1 MLRLRAFLA
10 ACAGLVLSL
19 AFEPVAVAW
28 LIPVAVAGFVLT
40 TRGLSLRGG
49 FVVGLCFGAAFY
61 LTHIYWMRAVGI
73 PAWFVLSALETLF
86 YGLTGALSAIL
97 QRHRLWPLW
106 FAAAWTAMEVWRSGW
121 PLGGMPW
128 GRLAFGVVDTP
139 VAEALPYAGAVGVSF
154 LLALFGALLAW
165 LVSGPVAGEGSRRV
179 AALCLVGLVA
189 LLAVP
194 ALAPW
199 TATADREV
207 TVAAVQ
213 GDVPGNGDDI
223 LYDYRQV
230 TQNHVDAT
238 VDLAR
243 QVEAGEVPQP
253 DFVVWPEN
261 STAVDPFDDAET
273 NAGIRAASSAIGVPI
288 LVGAIVDGP
297 GTEQV
302 LNQGIVWDPQTGA
315 GDRYTKWHPVPF
327 GEYIPLRS
335 VFTKYN
341 FFDRLREVGRDML
354 SGTRR
359 EPLDIDGVKVADAIC
374 FDIAYDDGLT
384 AQLRNGAE
392 LLVVQ
397 SSQATF
403 IHTDQTDQ
411 QFAITRLRAMETGR
425 WVAVA
430 TTNGVSGLIAP
441 DGHVIATADKRTQA
455 VLVERLGLT
464 SQLTPA
470 TRIGPWSGRIAI
482 GLTVLG
488 VMLVLLPYRRSATEG
503 RRRGR
508 HAGPRARTVDHGRVM
523 STPRKREYDA
533 LRADA
538 SRFRRDPAK
547 T

>member
-1 MLRLRAFLA
+1 
-10 ACAGLVLSL
+10 VLSL

-40 TRGLSLRGG
+40 TRGLTVRRG
-49 FVVGLCFGAAFY
+49 FAVGLCFGAAFY
-61 LTHIYWMRAVGI
+61 LTHIFWMRAVGI
-73 PAWFVLSALETLF
+73 PAWITLSALETFF
-86 YGLTGALSAIL
+86 YGLTGALSAVV

-106 FAAAWTAMEVWRSGW
+106 FASAWTAMEVWRSGW

-154 LLALFGALLAW
+154 LLALLGALLAW
-165 LVSGPVAGEGSRRV
+165 LVGGPVGSPVVGEGSRRV
-179 AALCLVGLVA
+179 AALCLAGLVA
-189 LLAVP
+189 LLALP
-194 ALAPW
+194 ALVPW
-199 TATADREV
+199 KATADREI

-223 LYDYRQV
+223 LYDFRQV

-243 QVEAGEVPQP
+243 QVEAGEVARP
-253 DFVVWPEN
+253 DLVVWPEN
-261 STAVDPFDDAET
+261 STAVDPFADSET

-288 LVGAIVDGP
+288 LVGAIVDGE
-297 GTEQV
+297 GRQV

-327 GEYIPLRS
+327 GEYIPLRA

-359 EPLDIDGVKVADAIC
+359 EPLDIGGLKVADAIC

-411 QFAITRLRAMETGR
+411 QFAITRLRALETGR

-441 DGHVIATADKRTQA
+441 DGHVMATADKRTRA
-455 VLVERLGLT
+455 VLVGRLGLT

-470 TRIGPWSGRIAI
+470 TRIGPWTGRVAT
-482 GLTVLG
+482 GLTLLG
-488 VMLVLLPYRRSATEG
+488 VLLVLLPYRRG
-503 RRRGR
+503 GQRDRGTGG
-508 HAGPRARTVDHGRVM
+508 APVLELEP
-523 STPRKREYDA
+523 STTGG
-533 LRADA
+533 
-538 SRFRRDPAK
+538 S
-547 T
+547 

>member
-1 MLRLRAFLA
+1 VLRTRAFLA
-10 ACAGLVLSL
+10 ACAGLVLSF

-28 LIPVAVAGFVLT
+28 VIPAAVAGLVLT
-40 TRGLSLRGG
+40 TRGLALRRA
-49 FVVGLCFGAAFY
+49 FAVGLCFGAAFY
-61 LTHIYWMRAVGI
+61 FVHIFWMRAVGL
-73 PAWFVLSALETLF
+73 PAWVALSLLETLF
-86 YGLTGALSAIL
+86 YGLLGSLSAL
-97 QRHRLWPLW
+97 VQRHRLWPLW
-106 FAAAWTAMEVWRSGW
+106 FAAAWGAVEVWRSGW

-139 VAEALPYAGAVGVSF
+139 AAEALPYAGAVGVSF
-154 LLALFGALLAW
+154 GLALLGALLAW
-165 LVSGPVAGEGSRRV
+165 LVSGPVVGEGSRRV
-179 AALCLVGLVA
+179 AALGLVGLVA
-189 LLAVP
+189 LFAVP
-194 ALAPW
+194 ALLPW
-199 TATADREV
+199 TADADGEL

-223 LYDYRQV
+223 LYDFRQV

-238 VDLAR
+238 VDLAQ
-243 QVEAGEVPQP
+243 QVEDGTAERP
-253 DFVVWPEN
+253 DLVLWPEN

-273 NAGIRAASSAIGVPI
+273 NAGIRAASAAIGVPV
-288 LVGAIVDGP
+288 LVGAIVDGQ
-297 GTEQV
+297 GQQV

-359 EPLDIDGVKVADAIC
+359 EPLDVDGVKVADAIC

-384 AQLRNGAE
+384 AQLRNGAQ

-430 TTNGVSGLIAP
+430 TTNGISGLIAP
-441 DGHVIATADKRTQA
+441 DGHVIATADKRTRA
-455 VLVERLGLT
+455 VLVGRLGLT

-470 TRIGPWSGRIAI
+470 MRIGPWGGRLAS
-482 GLTVLG
+482 GLTLFAVL
-488 VMLVLLPYRRSATEG
+488 LVLLPYSRGRQRSAG
-503 RRRGR
+503 SG
-508 HAGPRARTVDHGRVM
+508 GPAVLEELEP
-523 STPRKREYDA
+523 ST
-533 LRADA
+533 LGG
-538 SRFRRDPAK
+538 S
-547 T
+547 

>member
-1 MLRLRAFLA
+1 MRALLA
-10 ACAGLVLSL
+10 ACAGLVLSF

-28 LIPVAVAGFVLT
+28 LMPLAVAGFVLT
-40 TRGLSLRGG
+40 TRGLPVRRG

-61 LTHIYWMRAVGI
+61 LTHIFWMRAVGI
-73 PAWFVLSALETLF
+73 PAWLTLSALETFF
-86 YGLTGALSAIL
+86 YGLTGALSAVV

-106 FAAAWTAMEVWRSGW
+106 FASAWTAMEVWRSGW

-154 LLALFGALLAW
+154 LLALLGALLAW
-165 LVSGPVAGEGSRRV
+165 LVGGPAGAAGEWGRRT
-179 AALCLVGLVA
+179 AGLCLAGLVV

-194 ALAPW
+194 ALVPW
-199 TATADREV
+199 TATAESEI

-213 GDVPGNGDDI
+213 GDVPGDGDDI
-223 LYDYRQV
+223 LYDFRQV

-243 QVEAGEVPQP
+243 RVEAGEVPRP
-253 DFVVWPEN
+253 DLVVWPEN
-261 STAVDPFDDAET
+261 STAVDPFADSET

-288 LVGAIVDGP
+288 LVGAIVDGE
-297 GTEQV
+297 GRQV

-335 VFTKYN
+335 IFTKYN

-359 EPLDIDGVKVADAIC
+359 EPLDVDGLRIADAIC
-374 FDIAYDDGLT
+374 FDIAYDDGLN

-411 QFAITRLRAMETGR
+411 QFAITRLRALETGR

-441 DGHVIATADKRTQA
+441 DGHVMATADKRTQA

-470 TRIGPWSGRIAI
+470 TRIGPWSGRVAM

-488 VMLVLLPYRRSATEG
+488 VMLVLLPYRR
-503 RRRGR
+503 RGQQDR
-508 HAGPRARTVDHGRVM
+508 GTGGTPVRELEA
-523 STPRKREYDA
+523 STTGG
-533 LRADA
+533 
-538 SRFRRDPAK
+538 S
-547 T
+547 

>member
-1 MLRLRAFLA
+1 MFRWRALLA

-28 LIPVAVAGFVLT
+28 LIPVAVAGLVLT
-40 TRGLSLRGG
+40 SRGLSLRRG

-61 LTHIYWMRAVGI
+61 LTHIFWMRAVGI
-73 PAWFVLSALETLF
+73 PAWLTLSALETLF
-86 YGLTGALSAIL
+86 YGLTGALSAVV

-165 LVSGPVAGEGSRRV
+165 LVRGPVVGEGSRKV
-179 AALCLVGLVA
+179 AALSLVALVA

-199 TATADREV
+199 TAEADREI

-243 QVEAGEVPQP
+243 QVAAGEVPKP
-253 DFVVWPEN
+253 DLVVWPEN

-273 NAGIRAASSAIGVPI
+273 NSGIRAASSAIGVPI

-341 FFDRLREVGRDML
+341 FFDRLREVGRDMM

-359 EPLDIDGVKVADAIC
+359 EPLDVGGVKVADAIC
-374 FDIAYDDGLT
+374 FDIAYDDGLN
-384 AQLRNGAE
+384 AQLLNGAE

-441 DGHVIATADKRTQA
+441 DGHVIATADKRTRA

-464 SQLTPA
+464 GQLTPA
-470 TRIGPWSGRIAI
+470 TRIGPWSGRAAM

-488 VMLVLLPYRRSATEG
+488 VMLVLLPYRR
-503 RRRGR
+503 RRQEE
-508 HAGPRARTVDHGRVM
+508 AGTGDTPARELEP
-523 STPRKREYDA
+523 STGG
-533 LRADA
+533 
-538 SRFRRDPAK
+538 

>member
-1 MLRLRAFLA
+1 MHRAGPKGCGTLRPFCLTCFTCAVLRLRALLA

-19 AFEPVAVAW
+19 AFEPVAIPWV
-28 LIPVAVAGFVLT
+28 IPVAVAGFVLS
-40 TRGLSLRGG
+40 TRGLTLRRG
-49 FVVGLCFGAAFY
+49 FVVGLCFGACFY
-61 LTHIYWMRAVGI
+61 FVHIFWMRAVGI
-73 PAWFVLSALETLF
+73 PAWIALSTLETLF
-86 YGLTGALSAIL
+86 YGLAGALSALL

-106 FAAAWTAMEVWRSGW
+106 FAAAWTAVEVWRSGW

-139 VAEALPYAGAVGVSF
+139 MAESLPYAGAVGVTF
-154 LLALFGALLAW
+154 LLALLGALLAW
-165 LVSGPVAGEGSRRV
+165 LVAGPVAGEGGRAV
-179 AALCLVGLVA
+179 AALCLAGLVA

-194 ALAPW
+194 ALVPW
-199 TATADREV
+199 TAHAQEHL

-223 LYDYRQV
+223 LYDFRQV
-230 TQNHVDAT
+230 TQNQVDAT

-243 QVEAGEVPQP
+243 RVEAGEAAKP
-253 DFVVWPEN
+253 DLVLWPEN
-261 STAVDPFDDAET
+261 STAIDPFRDTET
-273 NAGIRAASSAIGVPI
+273 NEGIWTASSAIGVPI
-288 LVGAIVDGP
+288 LVGAIVDGQ
-297 GTEQV
+297 ENQV

-327 GEYIPLRS
+327 GEYIPMRS
-335 VFTKYN
+335 VFMKYS
-341 FFDRLREVGRDML
+341 FFDRLREVSRDML
-354 SGTRR
+354 SGTRT
-359 EPLDIDGVKVADAIC
+359 EPLDVGGVPVADAIC

-384 AQLRNGAE
+384 AQLRNGAQ

-411 QFAITRLRAMETGR
+411 QFAITRLRAMESGR

-441 DGHVIATADKRTQA
+441 DGHVIATADKQTRA
-455 VLVERLGLT
+455 VLEARLGLT

-470 TRIGPWSGRIAI
+470 VRIGPWTGRVAG

-488 VMLVLLPYRRSATEG
+488 IVVVLLPYRR
-503 RRRGR
+503 RRSERT
-508 HAGPRARTVDHGRVM
+508 GPEPSVAEQHDEEM
-523 STPRKREYDA
+523 STVGG
-533 LRADA
+533 
-538 SRFRRDPAK
+538 
-547 T
+547 

>member
-1 MLRLRAFLA
+1 MRSRALLA
-10 ACAGLVLSL
+10 AGAGLVLSL

-28 LIPVAVAGFVLT
+28 LMPLAVAGFALT
-40 TRGLSLRGG
+40 THGPWSLRQSLRRG
-49 FVVGLCFGAAFY
+49 FVVGVCFGAAFY
-61 LTHIYWMRAVGI
+61 LTHIFWMRAVGI
-73 PAWFVLSALETLF
+73 PAWLALSALETLF
-86 YGLTGALSAIL
+86 YGFAGALSAIV
-97 QRHRLWPLW
+97 QRHRLWPVW
-106 FAAAWTAMEVWRSGW
+106 FASAWTAMEVWRSGW

-139 VAEALPYAGAVGVSF
+139 VADALPYAGAVGVSF
-154 LLALFGALLAW
+154 LLALLGALLAW
-165 LVSGPVAGEGSRRV
+165 LVRGPVAGEGGRRA
-179 AALCLVGLVA
+179 AALCLAGLVA
-189 LLAVP
+189 VLAVP

-199 TATADREV
+199 TVTADREL

-230 TQNHVDAT
+230 TQNTVDAT

-243 QVEAGEVPQP
+243 RVEAGDAPPP
-253 DFVVWPEN
+253 DLVVWPEN
-261 STAVDPFDDAET
+261 STAVDPFDDGET

-288 LVGAIVDGP
+288 LVGAIVDGQDQ
-297 GTEQV
+297 QV
-302 LNQGIVWDPQTGA
+302 LNQGIVWDPETGA

-359 EPLDIDGVKVADAIC
+359 EPLDVDGVPVADAIC

-384 AQLRNGAE
+384 AQLRNGAQ

-411 QFAITRLRAMETGR
+411 QFAITRLRALETGR

-441 DGHVIATADKRTQA
+441 DGHVLATADKRTRA
-455 VLVERLGLT
+455 VMVERLGLT
-464 SQLTPA
+464 SRLTPA
-470 TRIGPWSGRIAI
+470 TRIGPWTGRLAA
-482 GLTVLG
+482 GLTGLG
-488 VMLVLLPYRRSATEG
+488 VLLVLLPYRRG
-503 RRRGR
+503 RQQDGGRGAPPVRELEPSRRGG
-508 HAGPRARTVDHGRVM
+508 A
-523 STPRKREYDA
+523 
-533 LRADA
+533 
-538 SRFRRDPAK
+538 
-547 T
+547 